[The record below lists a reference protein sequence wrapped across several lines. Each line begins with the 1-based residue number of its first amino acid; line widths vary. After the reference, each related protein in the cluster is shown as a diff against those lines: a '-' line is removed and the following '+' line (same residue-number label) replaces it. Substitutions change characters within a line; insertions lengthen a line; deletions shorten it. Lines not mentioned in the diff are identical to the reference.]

1 MRRSPSA
8 EAGAA
13 SATQRTAAG
22 GRSGIGRLVPRLPI
36 LGDLRLGRRLGWVIP
51 VLIVLVTAIVGYNAR
66 AIAQQ
71 RGSALA
77 VYTAARQRTLVER
90 YTKDVLLVADGFQ
103 ADPKE
108 SGAAMRQPVDVL
120 LDGGS
125 VRAPQGDG
133 SRVEIPPA
141 RDWKVRRKLE
151 QDRRLIDELIRTGDR
166 LLDGGRA
173 DPRYAADV
181 TRLRV
186 LSAQLSS
193 VSNDA
198 VQEITQQTEAS
209 LSRLVR
215 IEIALGLLSA
225 LAALALGLLLR
236 RAGAEQ
242 AAQFRSLVNNS
253 SDLITVLAP
262 DGTITYQSPSVERM
276 LGRRAV
282 DLVGTA
288 LGDLVHPDDQ
298 HDVSISLTKLAEAPG
313 ATANFGCRLRHE
325 DGSWRHVDSIC
336 TNLAYDPRVNGL
348 VLNIR
353 DVTEQAA
360 LRQSIGELYHN
371 LARRSQGL
379 VDLQLELIEEL
390 ERGEVDPDRLE
401 ELVRIDHLATR
412 MRRNAKNLIVLSGVE
427 QHRRWSEPVPLR
439 DVVEAALAE
448 LKEYSRV
455 QVAPMDDLRLSGQ
468 AASDVA
474 HLLAELVEN
483 ATSFSP
489 PGTKVQISGD
499 PAGTGYVLE
508 IEDRGIGMSDAELI
522 ETNRRLAA
530 PLAADI
536 AVSRMMGFHV
546 VGRLASRYG
555 IKVQLRHS
563 WYDGVAA
570 LVLLP
575 AVLLTSAGERPA
587 VPPPTWAGG
596 AVSPDPLLPP
606 ETTASGWQQRAYL
619 PLRRHATPAPNRGED
634 TDAAAKAGEPVE

>member
-8 EAGAA
+8 EVGAA

-22 GRSGIGRLVPRLPI
+22 GRSGVGRLVPRLPI

-51 VLIVLVTAIVGYNAR
+51 VLIVLVAAIVGYNAR
-66 AIAQQ
+66 AIGQQ
-71 RGSALA
+71 RGSALV
-77 VYTAARQRTLVER
+77 VYTAARQRALVER
-90 YTKDVLLVADGFQ
+90 YTKDVLVVVDGFR
-103 ADPKE
+103 ADPE
-108 SGAAMRQPVDVL
+108 DSAEAMRQPVDVL

-151 QDRRLIDELIRTGDR
+151 QDRHLIDELIRTGDR
-166 LLDGGRA
+166 VMHGGRA
-173 DPRYAADV
+173 DPGYAAGV
-181 TRLRV
+181 TKLRV

-225 LAALALGLLLR
+225 LAALAMGLLLR

-262 DGTITYQSPSVERM
+262 DGTIAYQSPSVERV
-276 LGRRAV
+276 LGRRAA

-298 HDVSISLTKLAEAPG
+298 HDVNISVTKLVEAPG
-313 ATANFGCRLRHE
+313 ATANFGCRLQHE
-325 DGSWRHVDSIC
+325 DGSWRHVESIC
-336 TNLAYDPRVNGL
+336 TNLADDPRVNGL

-360 LRQSIGELYHN
+360 LRKSIGELYHN

-390 ERGEVDPDRLE
+390 ERGEVDPDRRD

-412 MRRNAKNLIVLSGVE
+412 MRRNAENLIVLSGVE

-448 LKEYSRV
+448 VKASSRV
-455 QVAPMDDLRLSGQ
+455 QVAGIHDLTLSGQ

-489 PGTKVQISGD
+489 PNTTVQISGD
-499 PAGTGYVLE
+499 PAGSGYVLE
-508 IEDRGIGMSDAELI
+508 IEDRGIGMSNAELV
-522 ETNRRLAA
+522 EANRRLAA
-530 PLAADI
+530 PLAADA

-563 WYDGVAA
+563 WFGGVAA
-570 LVLLP
+570 LVMLP
-575 AVLLTSAGERPA
+575 VVLLASAGERPA
-587 VPPPTWAGG
+587 VAPPVPAEG
-596 AVSPDPLLPP
+596 VDSPDPLQLA

-619 PLRRHATPAPNRGED
+619 PLRRHAAPAPNRGGD
-634 TDAAAKAGEPVE
+634 TDAPAEAGEPVE

>member
-13 SATQRTAAG
+13 SAAQRTAAG

-51 VLIVLVTAIVGYNAR
+51 VLIVLVAAIVGYNAR

-77 VYTAARQRTLVER
+77 VYTAARQRALVER
-90 YTKDVLLVADGFQ
+90 YTTDVLLVVDGFQ

-108 SGAAMRQPVDVL
+108 SGEDVRQPVDVL

-276 LGRRAV
+276 LGRRPA

-288 LGDLVHPDDQ
+288 LGDLVHPDDR
-298 HDVSISLTKLAEAPG
+298 HDVSISLTKLAESPG
-313 ATANFGCRLRHE
+313 ATANFGCRLQHE
-325 DGSWRHVDSIC
+325 DGSWRHVESVC
-336 TNLAYDPRVNGL
+336 TNLADDPRVHGL

-360 LRQSIGELYHN
+360 LRKSIGELYHN

-412 MRRNAKNLIVLSGVE
+412 MRRNAENLIVLSGVE

-455 QVAPMDDLRLSGQ
+455 QVAPLHDLRLSGQ

-489 PGTKVQISGD
+489 PVTKVQISGD
-499 PAGTGYVLE
+499 PVGTGYVLE

-522 ETNRRLAA
+522 QANRRLTA

-575 AVLLTSAGERPA
+575 AVLLTSAGERPDVA
-587 VPPPTWAGG
+587 PPMPAGG
-596 AVSPDPLLPP
+596 AVSPDPLLPA

-634 TDAAAKAGEPVE
+634 TGAPAS